1 MSWRDFQLKQQGFFK
16 RENELFKQQWEQTRF
31 ISYYSA
37 LGFLKKHVRMND
49 LVTFPWEKQDVKLP
63 TEEEMRY
70 WVLKYGKTT
79 EMN

>member
-1 MSWRDFQLKQQGFFK
+1 
-16 RENELFKQQWEQTRF
+16 
-31 ISYYSA
+31 
-37 LGFLKKHVRMND
+37 MND

-79 EMN
+79 PMN